1 MPQNFQNWQSMGAS
15 AAPQNPSSQS
25 GMPGTEFEDWSNL
38 TGPSDIL
45 KQAFGVQKPSGF
57 NNSAAPVPPPQNWG
71 EAMDKAVAPFQQ
83 KFENVSNAMGQLGQG
98 NTFNAYSAYQG
109 QKPAV
114 GPQPQTGL
122 PQVGQ
127 PQEAAN
133 GGYDFSR

>member
-38 TGPSDIL
+38 TGPSDLL
-45 KQAFGVQKPSGF
+45 KQALGVQKPSGA

-98 NTFNAYSAYQG
+98 NTFGAYASYQG

-114 GPQPQTGL
+114 GPQPQAGL

-133 GGYDFSR
+133 SGYDFSR